1 MRYNQSGIKTNSL
14 GSRYQESTI
23 VPKIPLSSNDTFV
36 EVSVTDR
43 LDLISHQ
50 FYGTRDFWWI
60 IAAANHIGKGTMAIQ
75 QGTILR
81 LPANPTALAS
91 GLTGY

>member
-1 MRYNQSGIKTNSL
+1 MRYNQARIKTDSV
-14 GSRYQESTI
+14 GSRHQESTAI
-23 VPKIPLSSNDTFV
+23 PRVPLSSLDTFV
-36 EVSVTDR
+36 QVSVTDR

-50 FYGTRDFWWI
+50 YYGTRNFWWI

-81 LPANPTALAS
+81 LPANPAALAN